1 MEGFNMFKDFK
12 ELIYQRWFQILIL
25 LGIFILLVQP
35 KVNIP
40 NNSNHNSTSAWFKDY
55 NIYGNNQPNIQTN
68 TNQYQAIPNKYTPQ
82 EIPQVVPIYNPNS
95 NDKLT
100 LANNKKLIISEC
112 IRLEP
117 DLNDW
122 SKLNYSRK
130 EIPTLNYL
138 IPLLE
143 KEFGY
148 DYLYED
154 IERGVKIFMKK
165 IGR

>member
-1 MEGFNMFKDFK
+1 MFKDF
-12 ELIYQRWFQILIL
+12 
-25 LGIFILLVQP
+25 
-35 KVNIP
+35 
-40 NNSNHNSTSAWFKDY
+40 

-82 EIPQVVPIYNPNS
+82 ELPQVTPIYNPNS

-138 IPLLE
+138 TPLLE